1 MRRPE
6 NRNEMIALLADTPA
20 WKSLCALAQE
30 RIDQSMA
37 SIVTTM
43 IMDEKTIAKH
53 NKELGVIEALEWI
66 VKEPDRLR
74 GNPTSTV

>member
-6 NRNEMIALLADTPA
+6 NSHEMIALLADTPA
-20 WKSLCALAQE
+20 WKSLCARAQE

-37 SIVTTM
+37 AVVTTL

-66 VKEPDRLR
+66 IKEPDRLR